1 MIYYFALAVIF
12 VAASLFYRKRRTFNL
27 KNDHCLVTGGSS
39 GIGLA
44 IAIQAAKM
52 GANVTIVA
60 RSQERLDAAKDQIY
74 SEVQSSQQ
82 KVLTFSADVFKDT
95 NLKDIVKE
103 VEKQAGPITIL
114 INCAGTS
121 LCSRF
126 EETPLEDFKKML
138 DVNFLGSINMTQAV
152 VPFMKERKNGHIA
165 FVSSLAGLI
174 GIYGYSAYSGSK
186 FALLGAAEALQME
199 VKTYDISVTVSFPP
213 DTDTP
218 GFAEEMK
225 NKPIETVRISES
237 AGLYSAEDVAIKT
250 LNDILNKKFMSSI
263 GFEGWMLCTACS
275 ATTPTNS
282 FVELLVQIFTTGI
295 FRLAAFIYLKQCDY
309 TIKKCAQE
317 IETQNKKA
325 IN

>member
-1 MIYYFALAVIF
+1 MIYYFALGVICVAV
-12 VAASLFYRKRRTFNL
+12 SLLYRKGRTFNL

-60 RSQERLDAAKDQIY
+60 RSQERLDAAKGKIC
-74 SEVQSSQQ
+74 SEVQNSQQ
-82 KVLTFSADVFKDT
+82 KVLTFSSDISDDT
-95 NLKDIVKE
+95 NLKDIVIE
-103 VEKQAGPITIL
+103 AEKQAGPITIL

-126 EETPLEDFKKML
+126 EETPMEDFKKMIN
-138 DVNFLGSINMTQAV
+138 VNFLGSINMTQAV
-152 VPFMKERKNGHIA
+152 VPLMKERKHGRIA

-199 VKTYDISVTVSFPP
+199 VKSYNISVTVSFPP

-218 GFAEEMK
+218 GFAEEIK

-237 AGLYSAEDVAIKT
+237 AGLYSAEDVATKT
-250 LNDILNKKFMSSI
+250 LNDVLNKKFMSSI
-263 GFEGWMLCTACS
+263 GFEGWMMCTACS
-275 ATTPTNS
+275 ASTPTNS
-282 FVELLVQIFTTGI
+282 FVELLVQIFTAGI
-295 FRLAAFIYLKQCDY
+295 FRLAAFVYLKQCDY
-309 TIKKCAQE
+309 TIKKCPRE
-317 IETQNKKA
+317 RSTE
-325 IN
+325 